1 MNFIVCW
8 DLRSSGILYSVERP
22 LLAHVSRQTIGRIF
36 KGWEIQE
43 GSCPWEIACPETS
56 VSNYRSLLRN
66 VAEERGSHLRRSFT
80 PEIVQSLFF
89 PLSICRF
96 IFSDIGFDAT
106 VKKTSVVWQ
115 ITLLESGQRRLLI
128 QHHQERNFGQ
138 LTNSC
143 VSSDHWIVV

>member
-89 PLSICRF
+89 PLSVCRF
-96 IFSDIGFDAT
+96 IFSDIGTMQQLRRHQSCDRSPFLNGVSEDYLFSITKDGTLVNLQT
-106 VKKTSVVWQ
+106 VVSRR
-115 ITLLESGQRRLLI
+115 ITEL
-128 QHHQERNFGQ
+128 
-138 LTNSC
+138 
-143 VSSDHWIVV
+143 